1 MALPGILGRIVE
13 QTREDVNARRSRVPR
28 STLEERARSR
38 MGGRRGFRRHLER
51 GPADPVRFICEIK
64 KASPSRGVLDAALD
78 PSRLAAAYRE
88 GGAAAV
94 SVVTEPRFF
103 AGDEAFAAAARKEAP
118 RLPLLRKDFHVDEL
132 QVWEAA
138 GGEWDA
144 LLFIAAA
151 LSPMQLK
158 DYLDMAGGLAL
169 EHLVEVADVAEA
181 ETALKAGARVVGVNN
196 RDLATFDVDL
206 RRTETVLPLLREAGV
221 VAVSESGI
229 RNRDDVVRLER
240 QGVHA
245 LLVGESL
252 VTAPDPGVALR
263 TLQGRSP

>member
-1 MALPGILGRIVE
+1 
-13 QTREDVNARRSRVPR
+13 
-28 STLEERARSR
+28 
-38 MGGRRGFRRHLER
+38 
-51 GPADPVRFICEIK
+51 
-64 KASPSRGVLDAALD
+64 
-78 PSRLAAAYRE
+78 
-88 GGAAAV
+88 
-94 SVVTEPRFF
+94 
-103 AGDEAFAAAARKEAP
+103 
-118 RLPLLRKDFHVDEL
+118 
-132 QVWEAA
+132 
-138 GGEWDA
+138 
-144 LLFIAAA
+144 
-151 LSPMQLK
+151 MQLK

-181 ETALKAGARVVGVNN
+181 ETALKAGTRVVGVNN